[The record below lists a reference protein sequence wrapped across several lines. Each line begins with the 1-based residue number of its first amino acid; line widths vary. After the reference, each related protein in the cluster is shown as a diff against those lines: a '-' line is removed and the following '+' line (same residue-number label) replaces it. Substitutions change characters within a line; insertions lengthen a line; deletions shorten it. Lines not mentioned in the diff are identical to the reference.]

1 MRRSRAEFPIL
12 GRVITARVPCFAC
25 RLPAAGPQ
33 GENRGKGSGRRPAC
47 PATPEEPALPAIES
61 QLAKRN
67 PWRVVAA
74 ALIIAAGAAFVAGVE
89 YVTQTDAQ
97 ATEQDFIE
105 FWAMGQQLERHAS
118 PYDVSAIVQLERNA
132 GLGANQP
139 RISLSPPAVLFP
151 MLPLG
156 LMRPKTGRI
165 AWFLVLIG
173 CLALSLWL
181 LWRLHGR
188 PDNRLHVLGFAFAPA
203 IVCLISGQLSI
214 FLLTGIVLFCYFY
227 RSWPTLAGAALLP
240 CALKPHLFLV
250 FALVLLIW
258 AIYQRAFRV
267 LAGFTAALLLSCAV
281 TLYFDPRA
289 WPQYFAMM
297 GETRVMQSFIPTF
310 GVALRFLIDRNAVG
324 LQFVPLAVGSLWALW
339 YFWTRRSRWDW
350 MDQGLILLVVS
361 DVCAPYGYF
370 TDECILLPFVLAG
383 LYAAAESKRSLVPL
397 AVIDAAAIIE
407 VYAQVNIISPYY
419 LWTVPAWV
427 GWYLYA
433 TGKRRGTAKP
443 AESTAATVRME

>member
-1 MRRSRAEFPIL
+1 M
-12 GRVITARVPCFAC
+12 VI
-25 RLPAAGPQ
+25 
-33 GENRGKGSGRRPAC
+33 
-47 PATPEEPALPAIES
+47 
-61 QLAKRN
+61 
-67 PWRVVAA
+67 
-74 ALIIAAGAAFVAGVE
+74 AGAAFVAGVE
-89 YVTQTDAQ
+89 YATQTDEQ

-105 FWAMGQQLERHAS
+105 FWAIGQQLVHGAN
-118 PYDVSAIVQLERNA
+118 PYDVPAIVQLERKA

-165 AWFLVLIG
+165 AWFLGIMG
-173 CLALSLWL
+173 CLSLSLWL

-188 PDNRLHVLGFAFAPA
+188 PDNRLHLLGFAFAPV

-214 FLLTGIVLFCYFY
+214 FLLTGIVLFLSLHKT
-227 RSWPTLAGAALLP
+227 RPILAGAALLP

-250 FALVLLIW
+250 FALVLLLW
-258 AIYQRAFRV
+258 VFYRRAFRV
-267 LAGFTAALLLSCAV
+267 LAGFAAALLLSCGLSV
-281 TLYFDPRA
+281 WFDPHVWA
-289 WPQYFAMM
+289 QYFAMM

-324 LQFVPLAVGSLWALW
+324 LQFVPLAAGCLWALW

-350 MDQGLILLVVS
+350 MEQGLILLVVS

-383 LYAAAESKRSLVPL
+383 LYAAAEAKRSFVPIAL
-397 AVIDAAAIIE
+397 IDAAALVE
-407 VYAQVNIISPYY
+407 VYAQVNIISPWY

-427 GWYLYA
+427 GWYVYA
-433 TGKRRGTAKP
+433 TRKTGRRASP
-443 AESTAATVRME
+443 AEPAAATKRTE

>member
-1 MRRSRAEFPIL
+1 
-12 GRVITARVPCFAC
+12 V
-25 RLPAAGPQ
+25 
-33 GENRGKGSGRRPAC
+33 
-47 PATPEEPALPAIES
+47 
-61 QLAKRN
+61 KRN
-67 PWRVVAA
+67 PWRILAA

-89 YVTQTDAQ
+89 YMTQTDAQ
-97 ATEQDFIE
+97 ATEQDYIE
-105 FWAMGQQLERHAS
+105 FWAMGRQLVRHAS

-139 RISLSPPAVLFP
+139 RVSLSPPAVLFP

-188 PDNRLHVLGFAFAPA
+188 PDNRLHVLGFAFAPV

-214 FLLTGIVLFCYFY
+214 FLLTGIVLFLSLHKT
-227 RSWPTLAGAALLP
+227 RPTLAGAALLP

-258 AIYQRAFRV
+258 VIYQKAFRI
-267 LAGFTAALLLSCAV
+267 LLGFTVALLLSCAI
-281 TLYFDPRA
+281 TLSFDPHA

-310 GVALRFLIDRNAVG
+310 GVALRFLLDRNAVG
-324 LQFVPLAVGSLWALW
+324 LQFVPLAAGSLWALW

-383 LYAAAESKRSLVPL
+383 LYAAAELKRSLVPL
-397 AVIDAAAIIE
+397 ALIDAAAIIE

-443 AESTAATVRME
+443 AESTPKTVATE